1 MLLQWCSDWMFV
13 ASISLP
19 TVIVAM
25 PHAEV
30 AKPVVAGRA
39 NCLVVD
45 DEPSVRRSLTR
56 MLQAQG
62 FTCLEAGSGRE
73 GLQVLERTGEIPLII
88 SDMRMPEL
96 DGMGFLEAVRQKFP
110 DSSVIMLSGISE
122 TTTAVDCLHLGAAD
136 FLLKPI
142 SLGEL
147 QARVSRAL
155 EKRALVLQNRF
166 YQQHLEQQVQEQAQ
180 RIQELFLQGV
190 QMLARALEAK
200 DAYTRG
206 HSIRVSQYAVATA
219 AELGFAGPS
228 LDGIRLGGE
237 LHDIGKIGTREAV
250 LHKPSSL
257 TPDEFRQITEHPALG
272 ERMLSPLAHES
283 PDVLRIVRSH
293 HERLDGRGF
302 PDGLRGERIPI
313 EARIVAVA
321 DSFDAMTTRRPY
333 REARPLD
340 DAMLELRRVAGTQL
354 DPEVVE
360 AFITSFPCACALSES
375 GEPVAHSNFAQHG
388 AHANGQRFNL
398 PQASERFRINT
409 GFVQQEELG
418 LG

>member
-1 MLLQWCSDWMFV
+1 MLLRWWSDWMFV
-13 ASISLP
+13 ASIILP
-19 TVIVAM
+19 QVIAAM
-25 PHAEV
+25 PHADA
-30 AKPVVAGRA
+30 AKPVVAGSA
-39 NCLVVD
+39 NCLIVD
-45 DEPSVRRSLTR
+45 DEPSVRRSLSR

-62 FTCLEAGSGRE
+62 FHCLEACSGRQ
-73 GLQVLERTGEIPLII
+73 GLEVLNRTGEIPLII

-96 DGMGFLEAVRQKFP
+96 DGMGFLEQVRQRFP

-147 QARVSRAL
+147 QARVARAL

-166 YQQHLEQQVQEQAQ
+166 YQEHLERQVQEQAS

-200 DAYTRG
+200 DAYTMG
-206 HSIRVSQYAVATA
+206 HSIRVSRYAVATA
-219 AELGFAGPS
+219 ARLGFDGPG

-257 TPDEFRQITEHPALG
+257 TPEEFKQITEHPALG

-302 PDGLRGERIPI
+302 PDGLRGEKIPI

-333 REARPLD
+333 REARPPD
-340 DAMLELRRVAGTQL
+340 DAMRELRRVAGTQL
-354 DPEVVE
+354 DPQAVE
-360 AFITSFPCACALSES
+360 AFVAAYPDPREL
-375 GEPVAHSNFAQHG
+375 PVSA
-388 AHANGQRFNL
+388 
-398 PQASERFRINT
+398 
-409 GFVQQEELG
+409 
-418 LG
+418 

>member
-1 MLLQWCSDWMFV
+1 
-13 ASISLP
+13 
-19 TVIVAM
+19 M
-25 PHAEV
+25 PHAEE
-30 AKPVVAGRA
+30 AKPVVAGSA

-62 FTCLEAGSGRE
+62 FTCLEACSGRE
-73 GLQVLERTGEIPLII
+73 GLQVLEQTGEIPLII

-110 DSSVIMLSGISE
+110 DSSVIMLSGVSE
-122 TTTAVDCLHLGAAD
+122 TSTAVDCLHRGAAD

-142 SLGEL
+142 SLSEL
-147 QARVSRAL
+147 QARVARAL

-166 YQQHLEQQVQEQAQ
+166 YQQHLERQVQEQAH

-219 AELGFAGPS
+219 ARLGFDGPG

-250 LHKPSSL
+250 LHKAGAL

-272 ERMLSPLAHES
+272 ERMLAPLAHES

-293 HERLDGRGF
+293 HERLDGAGF
-302 PDGLRGERIPI
+302 PDGLRGDKIPI

-333 REARPLD
+333 REARPPD

-354 DPEVVE
+354 DPDAVE
-360 AFITSFPCACALSES
+360 AFIIAFPCAREWSAS
-375 GEPVAHSNFAQHG
+375 GEPGADSNLPQHG
-388 AHANGQRFNL
+388 AHTNGKRLNF
-398 PQASERFRINT
+398 S
-409 GFVQQEELG
+409 
-418 LG
+418 

>member
-1 MLLQWCSDWMFV
+1 MQETQEARS
-13 ASISLP
+13 
-19 TVIVAM
+19 
-25 PHAEV
+25 
-30 AKPVVAGRA
+30 VVAGSA
-39 NCLVVD
+39 NCLIVD
-45 DEPSVRRSLTR
+45 DEPSVRRSLAR
-56 MLQAQG
+56 MLRTQG
-62 FTCLEAGSGRE
+62 FNCFEAGTGVE
-73 GLQVLERTGEIPLII
+73 GLQVLDQIGETPLII

-96 DGMGFLEAVRQKFP
+96 DGMGFLEAVRQRYP

-122 TTTAVDCLHLGAAD
+122 TTTAVDCLHLGASD

-147 QARVSRAL
+147 QARVVRAL

-166 YQQHLEQQVQEQAQ
+166 YQQHLERQIQDQAQ
-180 RIQELFLQGV
+180 RIQELFLQGI

-206 HSIRVSQYAVATA
+206 HSIRVSHYAVATA
-219 AELGFAGPS
+219 ARLGFDGAA

-250 LHKPSSL
+250 LHKPGRL
-257 TPDEFRQITEHPALG
+257 TADEFRQITEHPALG

-302 PDGLRGERIPI
+302 PDGLRGDSIPV

-321 DSFDAMTTRRPY
+321 DAFDAMTTRRPY
-333 REARPLD
+333 RDARPAEAALC
-340 DAMLELRRVAGTQL
+340 ELRRVAGTQL
-354 DPEVVE
+354 DPPAVE
-360 AFITSFPCACALSES
+360 AFLCAFPEA
-375 GEPVAHSNFAQHG
+375 GE
-388 AHANGQRFNL
+388 L
-398 PQASERFRINT
+398 PIS
-409 GFVQQEELG
+409 V
-418 LG
+418 

>member
-1 MLLQWCSDWMFV
+1 
-13 ASISLP
+13 
-19 TVIVAM
+19 
-25 PHAEV
+25 
-30 AKPVVAGRA
+30 VAGSA
-39 NCLVVD
+39 SCLIVD
-45 DEPSVRRSLTR
+45 DEPSVRRSLAR
-56 MLQAQG
+56 MLAAQG
-62 FTCLEAGSGRE
+62 FTCLEAASGRE
-73 GLQVLERTGEIPLII
+73 GLQVLDRTGEIPLII

-96 DGMGFLEAVRQKFP
+96 DGMGFLEAVRQRFP
-110 DSSVIMLSGISE
+110 DSSVIMLSGMSE

-142 SLGEL
+142 SLSEL
-147 QARVSRAL
+147 HARVTRAL

-166 YQQHLEQQVQEQAQ
+166 YQQHLERQVQEQAQ

-200 DAYTRG
+200 DAYTG
-206 HSIRVSQYAVATA
+206 HHPIRVSSPSSPPPPR
-219 AELGFAGPS
+219 LGFEGAE

-250 LHKPSSL
+250 LHKPGAL
-257 TPDEFRQITEHPALG
+257 TAEEFRQITEHPALG

-302 PDGLRGERIPI
+302 PDGLRGDNIPV

-333 REARPLD
+333 RDSRPPD
-340 DAMLELRRVAGTQL
+340 DAMGELRRVAGTQL
-354 DPEVVE
+354 DPDAVE
-360 AFITSFPCACALSES
+360 AFVAAFPNPREL
-375 GEPVAHSNFAQHG
+375 PVS
-388 AHANGQRFNL
+388 
-398 PQASERFRINT
+398 
-409 GFVQQEELG
+409 V
-418 LG
+418 

>member
-1 MLLQWCSDWMFV
+1 MHLRWWSDWMFV
-13 ASISLP
+13 ASIILP
-19 TVIVAM
+19 QVIAAM
-25 PHAEV
+25 PHAEE
-30 AKPVVAGRA
+30 AKPVVAGSA
-39 NCLVVD
+39 NCLIVD
-45 DEPSVRRSLTR
+45 DEPSVRRSLSR

-62 FTCLEAGSGRE
+62 FHCLEACSGRQ
-73 GLQVLERTGEIPLII
+73 GLEVLNRTGEIPLII

-96 DGMGFLEAVRQKFP
+96 DGMGFLEQVRQRFP

-147 QARVSRAL
+147 QARVARAL

-166 YQQHLEQQVQEQAQ
+166 YQEHLERQVQEQAT

-219 AELGFAGPS
+219 ARLGFAGPG

-237 LHDIGKIGTREAV
+237 LHDIGKIGTRESV
-250 LHKPSSL
+250 LHKPSCL
-257 TPDEFRQITEHPALG
+257 TPEEFKQITEHPVLG

-302 PDGLRGERIPI
+302 PDGLRGEKIPI

-333 REARPLD
+333 REARPPD
-340 DAMLELRRVAGTQL
+340 DALRELRRVAGTQL
-354 DPEVVE
+354 DPQAVE
-360 AFITSFPCACALSES
+360 AFVAAFPDPREL
-375 GEPVAHSNFAQHG
+375 PVSA
-388 AHANGQRFNL
+388 
-398 PQASERFRINT
+398 
-409 GFVQQEELG
+409 
-418 LG
+418 

>member
-1 MLLQWCSDWMFV
+1 LDV
-13 ASISLP
+13 RGIHHPTKTSI
-19 TVIVAM
+19 IAM
-25 PHAEV
+25 PHAEE
-30 AKPVVAGRA
+30 AEPVVAGCA

-62 FTCLEAGSGRE
+62 FICVEARSGRE

-333 REARPLD
+333 REARPHD

-354 DPEVVE
+354 DPQAVE
-360 AFITSFPCACALSES
+360 AFITGYPTAREWTAS
-375 GEPVAHSNFAQHG
+375 GEPGAPSNLAQHG
-388 AHANGQRFNL
+388 AHTNGQRLDF
-398 PQASERFRINT
+398 PQAGERFRINT

>member
-1 MLLQWCSDWMFV
+1 MSY
-13 ASISLP
+13 AEGAGP
-19 TVIVAM
+19 IVA
-25 PHAEV
+25 
-30 AKPVVAGRA
+30 GTA
-39 NCLVVD
+39 NCLIVD

-62 FTCLEAGSGRE
+62 FHCFEAGSGRE
-73 GLQVLERTGEIPLII
+73 ALRVLDQTGEIPLII

-147 QARVSRAL
+147 QARVTRAL

-166 YQQHLEQQVQEQAQ
+166 YQEHLERQVQEQAQ

-219 AELGFAGPS
+219 ARLGFAGTE
-228 LDGIRLGGE
+228 LAHIRLGGE

-250 LHKPSSL
+250 LHKPGSL
-257 TPDEFRQITEHPALG
+257 TPEEFRQITEHPALG

-283 PDVLRIVRSH
+283 PEVLRIVRSH
-293 HERLDGRGF
+293 HERLDGAGF
-302 PDGLRGERIPI
+302 PDGLKGENIPI

-321 DSFDAMTTRRPY
+321 DAFDAMTTRRPY
-333 REARPLD
+333 REAKTPA
-340 DAMLELRRVAGTQL
+340 DAMRELRRVAGTQL
-354 DPEVVE
+354 DPEPVE
-360 AFITSFPCACALSES
+360 AFLMAHPNPRELPAREL
-375 GEPVAHSNFAQHG
+375 PVLA
-388 AHANGQRFNL
+388 
-398 PQASERFRINT
+398 
-409 GFVQQEELG
+409 
-418 LG
+418 

>member
-1 MLLQWCSDWMFV
+1 VDIPARCTYSAGPVDV
-13 ASISLP
+13 RGIHHPSLS
-19 TVIVAM
+19 VYRRM
-25 PHAEV
+25 PLAQD
-30 AKPVVAGRA
+30 ARPVVAGSA
-39 NCLVVD
+39 NCLIVD
-45 DEPSVRRSLTR
+45 DEPSVRRSLAR
-56 MLQAQG
+56 MLAAQG
-62 FTCLEAGSGRE
+62 FNCLEAGTGKE
-73 GLQVLERTGEIPLII
+73 GLEVLDRTGEIPLII

-96 DGMGFLEAVRQKFP
+96 DGMGFLEVVRERFP
-110 DSSVIMLSGISE
+110 DSSVIMLSGMSE

-147 QARVSRAL
+147 QARVARAL

-166 YQQHLEQQVQEQAQ
+166 YQEHLERQVQEQAQ

-206 HSIRVSQYAVATA
+206 HSIRVSRYAVATA
-219 AELGFAGPS
+219 AGLGFVGAG

-250 LHKPSSL
+250 LHKPTSL
-257 TPDEFRQITEHPALG
+257 TADEFRQITEHPALG

-293 HERLDGRGF
+293 HERLDGGGF
-302 PDGLRGERIPI
+302 PDGLRGEKIPI

-321 DSFDAMTTRRPY
+321 DSFDAMTTQRPY
-333 REARPLD
+333 REARPPD
-340 DAMLELRRVAGTQL
+340 DAMRELRRVAGTQL
-354 DPEVVE
+354 DPQAVE
-360 AFITSFPCACALSES
+360 AFVAAFPDPRVL
-375 GEPVAHSNFAQHG
+375 PVS
-388 AHANGQRFNL
+388 
-398 PQASERFRINT
+398 
-409 GFVQQEELG
+409 V
-418 LG
+418 

>member
-1 MLLQWCSDWMFV
+1 
-13 ASISLP
+13 
-19 TVIVAM
+19 M
-25 PHAEV
+25 PET
-30 AKPVVAGRA
+30 PSTPPIMAGAA
-39 NCLVVD
+39 NCLIVD
-45 DEPSVRRSLTR
+45 DEPSVRRSLVR

-62 FTCLEAGSGRE
+62 FTCFEAGTGRE
-73 GLQVLERTGEIPLII
+73 ALGVLERIGEAPLVI

-96 DGMGFLEAVRQKFP
+96 DGIGLLETLRQQYP
-110 DSSVIMLSGISE
+110 DTSVIMLTGMGE
-122 TTTAVDCLHLGAAD
+122 TTTAVDCLHMGAAD

-142 SLGEL
+142 SVGEL
-147 QARVSRAL
+147 QARVSRVL

-166 YQQHLEQQVQEQAQ
+166 YQQHLERQVHEQAV

-206 HSIRVSQYAVATA
+206 HSIRVSQYAVGTA
-219 AELGFAGPS
+219 QRLGFVGPS

-250 LHKPSSL
+250 LHKPGTL
-257 TPDEFRQITEHPALG
+257 TDEEFRQITEHPALG
-272 ERMLSPLAHES
+272 ERMLLPLAQES

-321 DSFDAMTTRRPY
+321 DAFDAMTTERPY
-333 REARPLD
+333 RDARQPD
-340 DAMLELRRVAGTQL
+340 DAVAELRRVAGTQL
-354 DPEVVE
+354 DPAAVE
-360 AFITSFPCACALSES
+360 AFVDAFPAPGAL
-375 GEPVAHSNFAQHG
+375 PLLA
-388 AHANGQRFNL
+388 
-398 PQASERFRINT
+398 
-409 GFVQQEELG
+409 
-418 LG
+418 